1 MPLRVGWT
9 QPIHSPTVPATPPAS
24 LDALFQLPLGEFTA
38 ARNALAAK
46 LKKSGH
52 PEEAARVKALPK
64 PSISAWTVNQLFWRH
79 RKAYERLMESGT
91 QFRNAQAAQLAGKSA
106 DIRRALEARRE
117 ALSDLSRRAS
127 DVLKEAS
134 HQPSPD
140 TMRRVTTTLE
150 ALSTLATV
158 PDAPRGGQLTDDVD
172 PPGFESLAALVPT
185 VGEGTSRDRAGAILP
200 FQRKSPARASAKGK
214 AVDEKDSER
223 ARKEQEAEARAA
235 RQQAERTLREAQRTA
250 EHAEAALKKAAARL
264 KEAERMK
271 AALDAQLEKATNEL
285 SEARQAAR
293 RITTEA
299 EDAAQ
304 AVTDAERA
312 LERLKE

>member
-1 MPLRVGWT
+1 MALT
-9 QPIHSPTVPATPPAS
+9 QPIHSPAVTATTPSS
-24 LDALFQLPLGEFTA
+24 LEALFQLPLGEFTA
-38 ARNALAAK
+38 ARNALAAR

-52 PEEAARVKALPK
+52 PDDAARVKALVK

-79 RKAYERLMESGT
+79 RKAYDRLMESGV
-91 QFRNAQAAQLAGKSA
+91 QFRHAQAAQLAGKSA
-106 DIRRALEARRE
+106 DMRRALDARRE
-117 ALSDLSRRAS
+117 ALSELSRLAS

-134 HQPSPD
+134 HPPSPD

-150 ALSTLATV
+150 ALSSLASV

-185 VGEGTSRDRAGAILP
+185 VGEGGRSREGAGAILP
-200 FQRKSPARASAKGK
+200 FQRKTPERAPAKGK
-214 AVDEKDSER
+214 GGDEKDKAR

-235 RQQAERTLREAQRTA
+235 RQKAEHALRDAQRAA
-250 EHAEAALKKAAARL
+250 ELAEAALKKAAARV
-264 KEAERMK
+264 KEAERAK
-271 AALDAQLEKATNEL
+271 AALEAQLEKAATEL

-293 RITTEA
+293 RITSEA

-312 LERLKE
+312 LEKLKE

>member
-1 MPLRVGWT
+1 
-9 QPIHSPTVPATPPAS
+9 VPATTPATTPAS
-24 LDALFQLPLGEFTA
+24 LDALFQLPLSEFTA

-52 PEEAARVKALPK
+52 SAESSRVKALPK
-64 PSISAWTVNQLFWRH
+64 PSVSAWTVNQLFWRH
-79 RKAYERLMESGT
+79 RQAYDRLMQSGA
-91 QFRNAQAAQLAGKSA
+91 QFRDAQAAQLAGKSA

-117 ALSDLSRRAS
+117 ALSELSRLAA
-127 DVLKEAS
+127 DVLKNAA
-134 HQPSPD
+134 HPPSPD

-150 ALSTLATV
+150 ALSTLANV

-185 VGEGTSRDRAGAILP
+185 VGEGKSRDGAGAILP
-200 FQRKSPARASAKGK
+200 FHRKTPERKGRHL
-214 AVDEKDSER
+214 DEKDKER
-223 ARKEQEAEARAA
+223 ARKEQEAEARAV
-235 RQQAERTLREAQRTA
+235 RQTAERTLRDAQRAA
-250 EHAEAALKKAAARL
+250 EQAEGALKKAAARL
-264 KEAERMK
+264 KEAERTK
-271 AALDAQLEKATNEL
+271 AALDAQLENATNAL

-293 RITTEA
+293 RATSEA

-312 LERLKE
+312 LEKLKD